1 MIGSIYTL
9 KDPRTDLV
17 RYVGQTIVNPNNR
30 YAQHMYQWKRSK
42 KLTHVNSWIKALYDL
57 NLKPVLEIIE
67 DNINKENLNTKEI
80 ETISLFKSCGALLCN
95 HTIGGAGSKG
105 FKHSKESILKRLES
119 ISTSKNWKDKHLR
132 HSQIM
137 KDKYKNKELIPIVN
151 RLSEKQKESMANA
164 ISEGRKKLIQV
175 LEKSSNKILTF
186 KGYQAFANYLG
197 YKSPTVV
204 RDFILNIRK
213 SKLAN
218 RYEILE
224 NKNKFDVKSKNDKKK
239 K

>member
-30 YAQHMYQWKRSK
+30 YAQHIYQWKRSK
-42 KLTHVNSWIKALYDL
+42 KLTHVNSWIKELYGL
-57 NLKPVLEIIE
+57 NLKPILEIIE
-67 DNINKENLNTKEI
+67 DSINKENLNTREI
-80 ETISLFKSCGALLCN
+80 EAISLYKSCGALLCN
-95 HTIGGAGSKG
+95 HTIGGAGGAG
-105 FKHSKESILKRLES
+105 FKHSKESISKRLIS
-119 ISTSKNWKDKHLR
+119 ISKSKSWKDKHVR

-137 KDKYKNKELIPIVN
+137 RDKYKNKELLPIIN
-151 RLSEKQKESMANA
+151 RLSEEQKKNMASA
-164 ISEGRKKLIQV
+164 ISEGRKKSIQV
-175 LEKSSNKILTF
+175 LEKSTSKILTF

>member
-1 MIGSIYTL
+1 MIGSIYIL

-30 YAQHMYQWKRSK
+30 YAQHIYQWKRSK

-57 NLKPVLEIIE
+57 NLKPILEIIE
-67 DNINKENLNTKEI
+67 NSVNKENLNTREI
-80 ETISLFKSCGALLCN
+80 ETISLYKACGALLCN
-95 HTIGGAGSKG
+95 HTIGGAGGTS
-105 FKHSKESILKRLES
+105 FKHSKESISKRLIS
-119 ISTSKNWKDKHLR
+119 ILKSKSWKDKHLR

-151 RLSEKQKESMANA
+151 RLSEQQKKSMANA
-164 ISEGRKKLIQV
+164 ISNGRKKLIQV
-175 LEKSSNKILTF
+175 LEKNSGKTLTF
-186 KGYQAFANYLG
+186 KGYQAFADYLG

-204 RDFILNIRK
+204 RDFVLNIRE
-213 SKLAN
+213 SKLASM
-218 RYEILE
+218 YEILE
-224 NKNKFDVKSKNDKKK
+224 NKNKFDKKNSDTKKK